1 MTDDRPRVSTIPNRL
16 SSSGPLAPDD
26 QDCLLLHR
34 MADGDESAFTQLYDR
49 LSHRVHTLAYWILKD
64 ADDAEDVV
72 EETFWQAWRS
82 AGEFNRARAAAST
95 WILMIARTRALD
107 RLRARRRRAE
117 RTSQAGASSLLDSLD
132 GNSYAAAQQPEL
144 IEPDRK
150 LSEALSALPADQR
163 AALELA
169 FFSGLSHAEIADR
182 TKQPLGT
189 IKTRIRLAMEKL
201 RERLSAGAS
210 RVRD

>member
-1 MTDDRPRVSTIPNRL
+1 
-16 SSSGPLAPDD
+16 
-26 QDCLLLHR
+26 
-34 MADGDESAFTQLYDR
+34 MADGDESALAQLYDR

-72 EETFWQAWRS
+72 EETFWQAWRN
-82 AGEFNRARAAAST
+82 AGEFNRNRAAAST

-117 RTSQAGASSLLDSLD
+117 RTSQAGASTLLDSLD
-132 GNSYAAAQQPEL
+132 GNSYPAAQQPEL
-144 IEPDRK
+144 TEPDRR
-150 LSEALSALPADQR
+150 LSEALGTLPLEQR
-163 AALELA
+163 QALELA
-169 FFSGLSHAEIADR
+169 FFGGLSHGEIADR

-210 RVRD
+210 RSRD